1 MYKVVASRFPEELLK
16 KMDKTVGRGTFHNRS
31 EAFRAIVEEHLR
43 EHPSLFLGDGVHYLI
58 ANAPNLSD
66 DELEALGDT
75 IFGESSITKLVTE
88 DRDRG

>member
-1 MYKVVASRFPEELLK
+1 
-16 KMDKTVGRGTFHNRS
+16 MDKTVGRGTFHNRS